1 MNFLDF
7 ARANGVLIDRLIDDG
22 RIHRCA
28 TTAHERKRNGAYV
41 YDGARGWV
49 HAWDSDGMTHFF
61 NDPSARPWS
70 EAEKRAQQAQR
81 IARAREQE
89 QRHQKAANEARA
101 LLQRAQW
108 APAAYMTYKGF
119 RERMTRHTKP
129 EWKHGYAHVVDG
141 AMCIPMYSLDGSIVG
156 AQMIRW
162 IDQKHEKKMLPGT
175 RAKGAVFRLGN
186 PQATTT
192 WLVEG
197 FCTGLSVKLALEQ
210 MRFPDA
216 VLVCF
221 SDSNM
226 VHVAPMVKGRKFVF
240 ADNDESG
247 AGERA
252 AKATGLPYCMA
263 PTIGDDANDLHQR
276 DGLFAVAGLI
286 QKTRS
291 TDSIR

>member
-1 MNFLDF
+1 MNFVDF

-28 TTAHERKRNGAYV
+28 TATHERKRNGAYV
-41 YDGARGWV
+41 YDGSRGWV
-49 HAWDSDGMTHFF
+49 HAWDADGLTHFF
-61 NDPSARPWS
+61 NDRNARPWS
-70 EAEKRAQQAQR
+70 DAEKRAQQAQKA
-81 IARAREQE
+81 ARDREQE
-89 QRHQKAANEARA
+89 RRHQWAAQEART
-101 LLQRAQW
+101 LLQRATW

-129 EWKHGYAHVVDG
+129 EYKHGYAYVVDG
-141 AMCIPMYSLDGSIVG
+141 SMCIPMYSLSNSLVG
-156 AQMIRW
+156 AQLIRW
-162 IDQKHEKKMLPGT
+162 IDQKHEKRMLPGT
-175 RAKGAVFRLGN
+175 RAKGAVFRFGN
-186 PQATTT
+186 PHAERT

-221 SDSNM
+221 SDSNL
-226 VHVAPMVKGRKFVF
+226 VYVAPHVPGRKFVF
-240 ADNDESG
+240 ADNDQSG

-263 PTIGDDANDLHQR
+263 PDVGMDANDLHVR

-286 QKTRS
+286 QRTRHS
-291 TDSIR
+291 EP